1 MSNPVAVIHQT
12 KVNNLRALL
21 QASKSQI
28 EMALPK
34 HLTPDRLLRIAMTE
48 ASKNPML
55 LDCTQASF
63 VGAIIQTAQLG
74 LEPGGALGH
83 SYLVPFKNK
92 DKGVLEVQ
100 FIVGYRGMIDLAYRS
115 PRVSKVIARPVFDQ
129 DEFSYEFGLEESI
142 RHVPNQKG
150 EGKELTH
157 VYVVVTLKDG
167 AKLFDVMTAGEVEQA
182 RGRSKAAEK
191 GPWKTD
197 YVAMAL
203 KSVVRRFFKYT
214 PSSIELQQAITLDEA
229 GDRGEQFNDVI
240 GKQLGIPEIEKQDPT
255 TAFKDDL
262 NAEPENDLIPDKD
275 FNQEPQGAFASFR
288 VK

>member
-1 MSNPVAVIHQT
+1 MNNQVAVVHQT

-48 ASKNPML
+48 ASKNPTL

-92 DKGVLEVQ
+92 GVLEVQ
-100 FIVGYRGMIDLAYRS
+100 FIVGYRGMIDLGYRS
-115 PRVSKVIARPVFDQ
+115 PRVSKIVARPVFDK
-129 DEFSYEFGLEESI
+129 DEFSFEFGLNEKI
-142 RHVPNQKG
+142 VHKPNQTG
-150 EGKELTH
+150 EGANLTH
-157 VYVVVTLKDG
+157 AYVIITLKDG
-167 AKLFDVMTAGEVEQA
+167 AQLFDVMTRAEIDEA
-182 RGRSKAAEK
+182 RARSKAADS

-197 YVAMAL
+197 FVSMAL

-214 PSSIELQQAITLDEA
+214 PSSIEMQQAITLDEA
-229 GDRGEQFNDVI
+229 GDRGEQFNGVI
-240 GKQLGIPEIEKQDPT
+240 GEQLGIPEAEKPNLNSTFKKELSADPE
-255 TAFKDDL
+255 
-262 NAEPENDLIPDKD
+262 EPLPETNFD
-275 FNQEPQGAFASFR
+275 QSPQGAFASFR
-288 VK
+288 SK